1 MTSSYSPSKL
11 RHKDSTTPSP
21 RPPPP
26 PLSTNKQYHVS
37 PSKISKQEKELK
49 LLTDMVQALAQK
61 LKKRDMQEQQLN
73 EKVDKVIE
81 VTLQLESAEERL
93 VDAVAENQTLSR
105 RIENLQSAIDLKN
118 VRGPTTSKNDVVEI
132 PNRTHS
138 SEQTIDEAEF
148 HEVKHQRDGA
158 LLKASVMAIAV
169 AESQSESDELRDQ
182 LAAVI
187 ALLEQQKSGSSSV
200 PSPALT
206 LPRNLVN
213 LWMSSKKQPEITIV

>member
-1 MTSSYSPSKL
+1 
-11 RHKDSTTPSP
+11 
-21 RPPPP
+21 
-26 PLSTNKQYHVS
+26 
-37 PSKISKQEKELK
+37 
-49 LLTDMVQALAQK
+49 LTDMVQALAQK
-61 LKKRDMQEQQLN
+61 LKKRDIQEQQLN

-93 VDAVAENQTLSR
+93 VDAAAENQALSQH
-105 RIENLQSAIDLKN
+105 IENLQSAIDLKS
-118 VRGPTTSKNDVVEI
+118 VRGPTKKDVVEI

-138 SEQTIDEAEF
+138 SEHTIDEAEF
-148 HEVKHQRDGA
+148 HEVKLQRDSA

-182 LAAVI
+182 LASII
-187 ALLEQQKSGSSSV
+187 AMLEQQKSGSSSA
-200 PSPALT
+200 PSPALS